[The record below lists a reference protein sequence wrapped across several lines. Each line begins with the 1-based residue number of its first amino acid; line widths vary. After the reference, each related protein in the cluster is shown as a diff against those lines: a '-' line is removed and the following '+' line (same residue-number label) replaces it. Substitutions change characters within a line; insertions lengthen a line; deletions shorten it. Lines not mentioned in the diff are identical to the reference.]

1 MLTWDYRHPS
11 RGNLTENW
19 ARYVGKKYDEFLKI
33 FMHLPA
39 DNELLWPDNIKTSL
53 LFLFVQPIN
62 MTSLKDFDR
71 LRPDQNGKP
80 FADEFAFYLILIKL
94 HWIVFLDCCQHTAS
108 PYHNELN
115 NNNKIRLT
123 NPQLMEMPSFCLS
136 PVAPVLFRRS
146 DPARSTKWNL
156 AVNVSNS
163 LVGPFSELSNVSTMF
178 STLSSPSTWEER
190 NCGIYQ
196 RLYST

>member
-1 MLTWDYRHPS
+1 MS
-11 RGNLTENW
+11 
-19 ARYVGKKYDEFLKI
+19 
-33 FMHLPA
+33 LPFFFHF
-39 DNELLWPDNIKTSL
+39 NVWILR
-53 LFLFVQPIN
+53 
-62 MTSLKDFDR
+62 SLKFHWNVL
-71 LRPDQNGKP
+71 LRDS
-80 FADEFAFYLILIKL
+80 
-94 HWIVFLDCCQHTAS
+94 AS
-108 PYHNELN
+108 DGLVSNRWQAITWTWLTKIHAAIMVSPGHNELN
-115 NNNKIRLT
+115 ENIKIRLT

-163 LVGPFSELSNVSTMF
+163 LVGPFSELSIVSTML
-178 STLSSPSTWEER
+178 STLSSPSTWEEK